1 MNNNGLDTILQ
12 IFTLAF
18 TGGVL
23 VILLG
28 ALFKVAEKGEL
39 YYIRK
44 PLALIISAV
53 CSGIATTILN
63 MINKLSTQE
72 NIITF
77 IAIYGITMLC
87 LSLHIERQSRRTHHN
102 KNT

>member
-1 MNNNGLDTILQ
+1 MNNGLDTILQ

-28 ALFKVAEKGEL
+28 ALLVVAKKGKL
-39 YYIRK
+39 YYVCKYLTAIV
-44 PLALIISAV
+44 SAG
-53 CSGIATTILN
+53 CSGIATAILN

-77 IAIYGITMLC
+77 ITIYGIIMLC
-87 LSLHIERQSRRTHHN
+87 LLQYIKDNQKEQHN
-102 KNT
+102 G